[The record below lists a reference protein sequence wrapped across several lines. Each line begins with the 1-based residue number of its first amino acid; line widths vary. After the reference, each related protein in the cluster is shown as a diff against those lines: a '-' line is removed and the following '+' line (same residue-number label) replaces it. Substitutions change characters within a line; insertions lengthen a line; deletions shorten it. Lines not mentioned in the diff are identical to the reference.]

1 MEIVLGVILLIAAVF
16 LIISVLMQNGKA
28 HNLSGTI
35 AGGAETFFGKNK
47 GSTMDKMLS
56 KVTSI
61 VAVVFCVI
69 VVIMYVVQDD
79 TDYSSIITPSTDTV
93 AADTTDGTE
102 TSGTETDGT
111 ETDATETDGT
121 ETDGTET
128 DAAETTAVQAEAETT
143 SENAASAE

>member
-111 ETDATETDGT
+111 ETDATETDA
-121 ETDGTET
+121 TET